1 MNATNFAFSH
11 LINNYKE
18 LMAYECQY
26 YFIIINCTDPS
37 FKGK

>member
-1 MNATNFAFSH
+1 
-11 LINNYKE
+11 
-18 LMAYECQY
+18 MAYECQY